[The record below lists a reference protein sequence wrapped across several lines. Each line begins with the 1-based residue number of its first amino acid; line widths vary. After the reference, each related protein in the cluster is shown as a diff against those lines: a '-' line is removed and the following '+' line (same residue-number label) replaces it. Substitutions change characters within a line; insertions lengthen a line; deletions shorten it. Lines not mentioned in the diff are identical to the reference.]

1 MHQERHD
8 KQADGKNSSIGE
20 ERFLDW
26 MIRKKYFE
34 GVTFNLRLR

>member
-20 ERFLDW
+20 ECILDQ
-26 MIRKKYFE
+26 MIRKK
-34 GVTFNLRLR
+34 